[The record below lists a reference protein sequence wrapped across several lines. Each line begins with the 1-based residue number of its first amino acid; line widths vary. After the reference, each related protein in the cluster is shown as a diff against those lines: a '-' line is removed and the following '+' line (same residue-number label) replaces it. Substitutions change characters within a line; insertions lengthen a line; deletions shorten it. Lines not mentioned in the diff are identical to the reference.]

1 MSENNKAYSILTLSE
16 KLESL
21 ELRIRKIESI
31 LGREGFDQ
39 YTKGE
44 DPQDAGEL
52 KPHESDNQVIEANVM
67 EYGLAWLSS
76 IVFLLGIIFFMALIR
91 TRGYAEIS
99 SIVGYTAAF
108 SVFLLSY
115 LLRRAFPH
123 MMSLLTICGLLLLY
137 YNTIRLH
144 FFTPEPIIP
153 YRPIVLIMTMSVI
166 AIQVYYSIHKNS
178 EFLAAVS
185 VMLLLLTALINDSA
199 WLTLTLISLGS
210 VLTLTLY
217 ARFGWWR
224 LMIAGIFLVY
234 FSHLLWMLNNPMMG
248 HPLQA
253 VSGPY
258 NGILHLFGYAIAF
271 SLSIILPVR
280 KPVPAHVNGSVSF
293 VNLFIFTLLVLLE
306 IGIFYKDHY
315 AWIFGMI
322 SIMSLIYSAILK
334 RKKESIFM
342 PSFYACF
349 GFMTLSG
356 AIYGY
361 ATFPDAFLLLTL
373 QSLLVVS
380 LALWY
385 RSKII
390 VVVNTLL
397 YLSILSTYLFSTP
410 PVNPVNFMFAFV
422 ALATARILNWKKDR
436 LVLKTDLM
444 RNVYLVSGF
453 IMVLFS
459 LNHALPGHL
468 VTLSW
473 TIAAVSYFIMSILL
487 GNIKY
492 RYMGIATIILTGI
505 HLLIVDMA
513 KMEIGNRV
521 FAFLFFAAIT
531 LGISLYY
538 TKRIKKKTDE
548 IK

>member
-1 MSENNKAYSILTLSE
+1 MPENSKAYSILTLSE

-21 ELRIRKIESI
+21 ELRIRNIESI
-31 LGREGFDQ
+31 LRREGLAP
-39 YTKGE
+39 YAMGE
-44 DPQDAGEL
+44 DLQDTGAL
-52 KPHESDNQVIEANVM
+52 KPRESDNQAIEANVM

-76 IVFLLGIIFFMALIR
+76 IVFLLGIIFFMAWIR
-91 TRGYAEIS
+91 NRGYAEIS

-108 SVFLLSY
+108 SVFLLSFF
-115 LLRRAFPH
+115 LRRAFPH

-137 YNTIRLH
+137 YNTIRLY

-153 YRPIVLIMTMSVI
+153 YRPVVLIMTMSVI
-166 AIQVYYSIHKNS
+166 AVQVYYAIRKNS
-178 EFLAAVS
+178 EFFAVVS

-199 WLTLTLISLGS
+199 WLTLTIIGIGS

-217 ARFGWWR
+217 SRFGWWR
-224 LMIAGIFLVY
+224 LMIVGIFFVY
-234 FSHLLWMLNNPMMG
+234 FSHLLWLLNNPLMG

-253 VSGPY
+253 VSGP
-258 NGILHLFGYAIAF
+258 NSGILHLFGYATAF
-271 SLSIILPVR
+271 SLSIVLPVR
-280 KPVPAHVNGSVSF
+280 KPGPAHVSGSISF
-293 VNLFIFTLLVLLE
+293 INLFIFTLLVLLE
-306 IGIFYKDHY
+306 IGIFYTGNY
-315 AWIFGMI
+315 TWIFGLI
-322 SIMSLIYSAILK
+322 SIMSLSYSVVLK
-334 RKKESIFM
+334 RKTESIFM
-342 PSFYACF
+342 PSLYACF
-349 GFMTLSG
+349 GFMSLSG

-390 VVVNTLL
+390 VMVNTLL
-397 YLSILSTYLFSTP
+397 YLSILTAYLVSTP
-410 PVNPVNFMFAFV
+410 PVNEVNFMFAFV
-422 ALATARILNWKKDR
+422 ALATARILNWKKER
-436 LVLKTDLM
+436 LVLKTDFM

-473 TIAAVSYFIMSILL
+473 TIAAVFYFIMSVLL

-492 RYMGIATIILTGI
+492 RYMGIATILLTGI
-505 HLLIVDMA
+505 HLLLVDMA
-513 KMEIGNRV
+513 KMDIGNRV
-521 FAFLFFAAIT
+521 IAFLFFAAIT

-538 TKRIKKKTDE
+538 TKRIKKKTGE